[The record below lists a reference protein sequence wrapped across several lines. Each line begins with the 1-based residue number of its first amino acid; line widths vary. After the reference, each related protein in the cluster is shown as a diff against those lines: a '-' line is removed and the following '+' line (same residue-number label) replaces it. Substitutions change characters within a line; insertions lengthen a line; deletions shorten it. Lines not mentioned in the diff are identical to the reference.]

1 MRVHDNVL
9 DLIGNTPLVRLSRF
23 DTGPCEL
30 YAKLESQNPGGSIK
44 DRIGLRMIE
53 AAERDGKLAPG
64 GTIIEATAGNT
75 GLGLALA
82 AIHKGYRLLLVIPDK
97 MSQEKIFHLRA
108 MGVEILMTRS
118 DVGKG
123 HPEYYQ
129 DMALRIA
136 SERPGAFY
144 IDQFSNPAN
153 PRTHETWTAPEIW
166 EQMEHRLDAVVCGV
180 GTGGTLTGIG
190 RFMARAAPHVQM
202 VLADPRGSILA
213 DMANTGAHG
222 EAGSWLVEG
231 IGEDFV
237 PQNCEL
243 RFVAKAYSIPDA
255 ESLLVAR
262 ELLLKEGIFGGSS
275 AGTLLAAALRYCR
288 EQTAPR
294 RVVTIVPDVG
304 GKYLSKMFNDYWL
317 MEQGILTRAD
327 KGDLSDLIA
336 RRHGEQ
342 ATVVVAPDDT
352 LMTALARMKLYD
364 FGQLPVLDGD
374 KVVGIIDE
382 SDVLLAVYGDEARF
396 REPVRAAMSARLET
410 LPASAGIDALLPIF
424 DRGHVAIVVDG
435 DRFLGL
441 ITRYDLLTYLR
452 RRAH

>member
-1 MRVHDNVL
+1 MSPYGNVL
-9 DLIGNTPLVRLSRF
+9 DLIGNTPLVRLRNF
-23 DTGPCEL
+23 DTGRCEL

-53 AAERDGKLAPG
+53 AAERDGKLASG

-82 AIHKGYRLLLVIPDK
+82 AIHKGYRLQLVIPDK
-97 MSQEKIFHLRA
+97 MSQEKVFHLRA
-108 MGVEILMTRS
+108 MGVEIVLTRS

-129 DMALRIA
+129 DMAQRIA
-136 SERPGAFY
+136 SETPGAFY

-153 PRTHETWTAPEIW
+153 PQAHETWTAPEIW
-166 EQMEHRLDAVVCGV
+166 EQMEHRIDAIVCGV

-190 RFMARAAPHVQM
+190 RFMQRTAPQVEM
-202 VLADPRGSILA
+202 VLADPKGSVLA
-213 DMANTGAHG
+213 DVVKTGTHG

-237 PQNCEL
+237 PPNCDL
-243 RFVAKAYSIPDA
+243 GLVAKPYTISDA
-255 ESLLVAR
+255 ESLLTAR
-262 ELLLKEGIFGGSS
+262 DLLAKEGIFAGPS

-288 EQTAPR
+288 EQSAPR
-294 RVVTIVPDVG
+294 RVVTIVPDAG

-317 MEQGILTRAD
+317 MEQGIVEREH

-336 RRHGEQ
+336 RKHRER
-342 ATVVVAPDDT
+342 ATVTISPDDM
-352 LMTALARMKLYD
+352 LMTALGRMKLYD
-364 FGQLPVLDGD
+364 FQQLPVLDGD

-382 SDVLLAVYGDEARF
+382 SDILMAVVGREDRF
-396 REPVRAAMSARLET
+396 RDPVRSAMSARIET
-410 LPASAGIDALLPIF
+410 VAVDAGVDALLPIF
-424 DRGHVAIVVDG
+424 NQGHVAIVMDG
-435 DRFLGL
+435 GKFLGL

-452 RRAH
+452 RRTK

>member
-129 DMALRIA
+129 DMAQRIA
-136 SERPGAFY
+136 RERPGAFY

-396 REPVRAAMSARLET
+396 REPVRAAMSARIET

-424 DRGHVAIVVDG
+424 DRGHVAIVVDA